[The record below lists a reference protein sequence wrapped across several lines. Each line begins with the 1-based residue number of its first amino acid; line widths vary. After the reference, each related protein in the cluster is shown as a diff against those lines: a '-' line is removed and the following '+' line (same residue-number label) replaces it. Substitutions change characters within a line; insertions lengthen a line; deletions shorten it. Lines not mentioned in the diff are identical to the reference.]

1 MVTNERPLVKSRQTC
16 LVRSAV
22 EIAEAV
28 RLGQLRAVDVLE
40 ETRPVIER
48 WNAELVAFVH
58 LDWDLATR
66 EAQRV
71 DGLVAQGRPVGPLA
85 GVPFGVKDLDD
96 CAGMPTSHGS
106 LLFKNSAAKTHDAPH
121 VARLRAAGAIP
132 IGKTAPSEFGMDSAT
147 MSRAWGITRNPWQPA
162 HTPGGSSGGSAAAV
176 ASGMVPL
183 ATSSDLGGSTR
194 TPAAFTNLVGLKPSQ
209 GRIPQPPSTTDLGM
223 PGVVTRTVRDTARCL
238 DVMAGPWP
246 SDRMALP
253 TPGGSFETAIEQLDV
268 SGFKAAWS
276 PDLGFAAVEREVI
289 SIAEA
294 AANVL
299 AGTAGL
305 RMLGTRPRFT
315 QPAPIIFNIEFPRW
329 IHDLIRQGIWP
340 SKKDELSR
348 AAIWAADY
356 GLGVTFDQYRDAE
369 LQLVKVR
376 HELGEFFADHDVLLT
391 PTVACRPYLADG
403 EYPTQLEGRDITSQT
418 IEPFTQLSTLG
429 WLPSITVPAGFSGD
443 GLPVGLQI
451 VGALHR
457 DDVVLRL
464 ARILEQAQPWR
475 LTAF

>member
-1 MVTNERPLVKSRQTC
+1 VA
-16 LVRSAV
+16 SAV
-22 EIAEAV
+22 EIADAV
-28 RLGQLRAVDVLE
+28 RSGKQRAADVLAAV
-40 ETRPVIER
+40 RPLVER
-48 WNAELVAFVH
+48 SNGDLVAFVH
-58 LDWDLATR
+58 LDWDLAAK
-66 EAQRV
+66 EAEKI
-71 DGLVAQGRPVGPLA
+71 DTLIEQGQPVGPLA

-106 LLFKNSAAKTHDAPH
+106 LLFKNSAPKAKDSPH

-147 MSRAWGITRNPWQPA
+147 MSRAWGTTRNPWNLE

-176 ASGMVPL
+176 AAGMVPV

-194 TPAAFTNLVGLKPSQ
+194 TPASFTNLVGLKPSQ
-209 GRIPQPPSTTDLGM
+209 GRIPQNPSTTDLGM
-223 PGVVTRTVRDTARCL
+223 PGVITCTVTDTARCL

-253 TPGGSFETAIEQLDV
+253 LRADSFEAAIERLDV
-268 SGFKAAWS
+268 TGLRAAWS
-276 PDLGFAAVEREVI
+276 PDLGFAAVEKEVVLV
-289 SIAEA
+289 AEA
-294 AANVL
+294 AAGVL
-299 AGTAGL
+299 IEAARLHLLETK
-305 RMLGTRPRFT
+305 PRFT

-329 IHDLIRQGIWP
+329 IHDLIHQGIWP
-340 SKKDELSR
+340 SKKKELSR

-356 GLGVTFDQYRDAE
+356 GLSVTFDQFRDAE
-369 LQLVKVR
+369 LELVNVR
-376 HELGEFFADHDVLLT
+376 RELGEFFTNHDVLLT
-391 PTVACRPYLADG
+391 PTVACRPYLAEG
-403 EYPTQLEGRDITSQT
+403 EYPTELEGRDITAQT

-429 WLPSITVPAGFSGD
+429 WLPSITVPAGFSSD
-443 GLPVGLQI
+443 GLPIGLQI

-475 LTAF
+475 LTAY